1 MNKQIFKTLEKMAF
15 NPVSA
20 YWAIPGMKVSINKK
34 PDKPKK
40 QKIEAQMWS
49 FIKHHLGLSQEQ
61 ICLRCRKKT
70 VVENRQLLH
79 WYLLRQGFG
88 LKEIGQLTGGYDHST
103 VINSNIAINNLIET
117 NPIFAKKAAKFETYF
132 DLWVS

>member
-1 MNKQIFKTLEKMAF
+1 MAF

-20 YWAIPGMKVSINKK
+20 YWAIPGMKVATAKIKNQS
-34 PDKPKK
+34 KK

-49 FIKHHLGLSQEQ
+49 FIKHHLGLSQQQ
-61 ICLRCRKKT
+61 ICERCRKKT

-79 WYLLRQGFG
+79 WYLLKNGFG
-88 LKEIGQLTGGYDHST
+88 LKEIGLLTGGYDHTT
-103 VINSNIAINNLIET
+103 VINSNLAINNLLET
-117 NPIFAKKAAKFETYF
+117 DPIFAHKASKFETYF